1 MRRFLPL
8 VLLPA
13 LATAAAAGEPP
24 RPALADLDRSHR
36 ALYEKVRPSIVGIR
50 ARGTLGDVSGTGIL
64 IDREGTILTSSSV
77 VGRGT
82 QQVKVWLAGPRVA
95 AARVIGVRPEEECAL
110 IRIDADGLVP
120 IAMGDSD
127 AAVVGQRVYAIGNAE
142 NALINDDQAALG
154 AGVLSGIYGLRE
166 DRMGSTYTGRVL
178 ETTAAVN
185 PGIEGGALVD
195 ADGRLLGLLILNY
208 SPLRWL
214 GVAIP
219 VNTLKPVIEDLRREA
234 GATTAGT
241 ADVPAGDAGTAFF
254 GADVDAGGADG
265 GAPVRAVADGS
276 PAKTAGIAT
285 GDRILEF
292 AGRRIAGPDDLA
304 AELKRHAP
312 GALVVVKVDI
322 GGMASEVKVKL
333 GAQKK

>member
-13 LATAAAAGEPP
+13 FATAAAAGEAP
-24 RPALADLDRSHR
+24 RPAASDLDRSHR
-36 ALYEKVRPSIVGIR
+36 ALYEKVRPSIVAIR

-64 IDREGTILTSSSV
+64 IDRDGTILTSSSV

-110 IRIDADGLVP
+110 IRIDAPGLVP
-120 IAMGDSD
+120 IALGDSD
-127 AAVVGQRVYAIGNAE
+127 AVAVGQRVYAIGNAE
-142 NALINDDQAALG
+142 NAIINDDQAALS
-154 AGVLSGIYGLRE
+154 AGVLSGAYGLRE

-195 ADGRLLGLLILNY
+195 ADGRLVGLLVLNY

-214 GVAIP
+214 GVAVP
-219 VNTLKPVIEDLRREA
+219 VNALKPVIEDLRREA
-234 GATTAGT
+234 AATAAGPE
-241 ADVPAGDAGTAFF
+241 DVPAAAAGPAFF
-254 GADVDAGGADG
+254 GADVDAGGAA
-265 GAPVRAVADGS
+265 GAPVRAVAPGS
-276 PAKTAGIAT
+276 PAESAGLAP

-312 GALVVVKVDI
+312 GALVVVKVDL
-322 GGMASEVKVKL
+322 GGTASEVKVKL